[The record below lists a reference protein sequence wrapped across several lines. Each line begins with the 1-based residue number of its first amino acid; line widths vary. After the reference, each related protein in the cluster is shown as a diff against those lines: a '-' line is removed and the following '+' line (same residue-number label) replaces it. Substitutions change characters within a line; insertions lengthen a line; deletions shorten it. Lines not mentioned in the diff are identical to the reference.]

1 ATGFLIT
8 ALHKAGLTTLT
19 HTPNPMKFLNKLC
32 DRPSSEKPEMILVV
46 GHPTEKAT
54 VPAHAKWKK
63 SLDEIMSIF

>member
-1 ATGFLIT
+1 
-8 ALHKAGLTTLT
+8 
-19 HTPNPMKFLNKLC
+19 MKFLNKLC